1 MQINFPTS
9 TLDAQS
15 QGHFK
20 QMLPAVSKS
29 QAFKWDAIIASTLFQ
44 SGCQTKLFQQT
55 TLQGQWTS
63 VNPKSLAITE
73 PFNVLSECPGKVALA
88 YSV

>member
-1 MQINFPTS
+1 MQIHFPTS

-20 QMLPAVSKS
+20 QMLPTVSKR
-29 QAFKWDAIIASTLFQ
+29 QAFKWDAIIESTRFQ

-63 VNPKSLAITE
+63 VNPKLTE
-73 PFNVLSECPGKVALA
+73 PFNVLSKCPGKVALA